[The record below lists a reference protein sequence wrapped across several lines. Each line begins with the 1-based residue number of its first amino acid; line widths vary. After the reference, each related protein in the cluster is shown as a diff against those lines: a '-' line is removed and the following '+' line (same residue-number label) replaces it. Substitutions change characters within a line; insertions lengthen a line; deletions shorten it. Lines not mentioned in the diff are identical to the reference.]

1 MVFQKLFLQ
10 YILLY
15 SWDRTIN
22 HISVS
27 MYVVPKLVTH
37 WHSNNN
43 IPTFLF
49 LERYNLAI

>member
-1 MVFQKLFLQ
+1 MVFQRTISSI
-10 YILLY
+10 YPSLLR
-15 SWDRTIN
+15 DRTIN